1 MANYGSSQQKAQEK
15 ALQAHVRAAPH
26 AATRPCSVTGCRSF
40 LTLQAAVSVFED
52 VGGLPDAQ
60 ATFRTVGRVA
70 LGFMGVVMLP

>member
-1 MANYGSSQQKAQEK
+1 MANYGSSQKKAQEK
-15 ALQAHVRAAPH
+15 ALQAHVRAARGH
-26 AATRPCSVTGCRSF
+26 AAVFGHWMSF